1 LPFCEVH
8 ETKLETLPGQF
19 VTASEIGVVTPNRR
33 DWVRRRRLEGLS
45 ARRASPQAPAV
56 IFFASVPTFDELHAG
71 QMGLAASSFDI
82 LLLDDWRADGVSSK
96 LNTSV
101 VKLRR
106 A

>member
-1 LPFCEVH
+1 
-8 ETKLETLPGQF
+8 
-19 VTASEIGVVTPNRR
+19 VTGFGVAALKVSPHDAHRH
-33 DWVRRRRLEGLS
+33 RL
-45 ARRASPQAPAV
+45 PAV
-56 IFFASVPTFDELHAG
+56 ISFASVPTFDELHAG

-96 LNTSV
+96 LNASV